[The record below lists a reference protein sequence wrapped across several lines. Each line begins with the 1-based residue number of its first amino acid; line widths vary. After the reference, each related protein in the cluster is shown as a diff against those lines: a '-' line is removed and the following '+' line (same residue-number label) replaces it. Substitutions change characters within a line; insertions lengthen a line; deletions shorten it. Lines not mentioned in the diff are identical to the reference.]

1 MRKKE
6 VYRALSEPRAEQE
19 QLQCE
24 LCDKMIE
31 QDSLIEISN
40 ENDST
45 VLCNKCAVKFNS
57 LASIYDE

>member
-6 VYRALSEPRAEQE
+6 VYRTISEPRSEQE

-24 LCDKMIE
+24 LCDKLLD

-40 ENDST
+40 TRDST
-45 VLCNKCAVKFNS
+45 VLCNKCAVKFNN
-57 LASIYDE
+57 LASIYD